1 MRRPA
6 KRSPSRLSSESQR
19 LVNASQAVAD
29 AAGRLEERAWEHT
42 VDVLL
47 HKQLKNSHQNMI
59 DTALDHLFKSDL
71 AGYDVLVEAVEA
83 NSEACA
89 LEFDGKL
96 FSVQLLALPVL
107 AWTRFSIASGT
118 LPADIR
124 NGLFAHLHAHVLA
137 DDVQLALAPTLYAIE
152 QLPRHHVD
160 VFAITQRM
168 GLAALEQSPPQLA
181 LEQTPTA
188 PFLADTRYMI
198 AAAVVPTGAPVF
210 RWQTGE
216 QETSVLQLKEAAL
229 SAWAKQATPLLSRFL
244 PGCNVE
250 LLLPRPYYFA
260 CREADKRIRPAAI
273 RAADHY
279 LTQTLGVSS
288 SDLRANIGSF
298 CEDINGQI
306 DEYRVGFSV
315 GNDDGIVY
323 GIVWPL
329 YEQEDGDAV
338 RDPSVPDNVKT
349 PIEEV
354 LEVLRECGIVHIKL
368 HAERYAME
376 FCDDCGTPLF
386 PARDGDLLHAEM
398 PEDAPASTEHFH

>member
-1 MRRPA
+1 MRRPV
-6 KRSPSRLSSESQR
+6 KRSSSRLSSESQR
-19 LVNASQAVAD
+19 LVNAAQAVAGS
-29 AAGRLEERAWEHT
+29 AGRMEERAWEHA
-42 VDVLL
+42 VDLLL
-47 HKQLKNSHQNMI
+47 HKQLKNSHQAVV

-71 AGYDVLVEAVEA
+71 PAYDVLVEAVEA

-89 LEFDGKL
+89 LEFEGQL

-124 NGLFAHLHAHVLA
+124 SSLFAHLHAHVLA
-137 DDVQLALAPTLYAIE
+137 NDVRLVLAPTMYAIE

-160 VFAITQRM
+160 VFALTQRM
-168 GLAALEQSPPQLA
+168 GLAALRQTSPQLP
-181 LEQTPTA
+181 LESTPTA
-188 PFLADTRYMI
+188 PFLADTRYLI

-210 RWQTGE
+210 RWQAGE
-216 QETSVLQLKEAAL
+216 QEESILRAKENAL
-229 SAWAKQATPLLSRFL
+229 TAWSQQATPSFTRFL

-250 LLLPRPYYFA
+250 LLLPQPYYFA

-279 LTQTLGVSS
+279 LTHTLGVPSS
-288 SDLRANIGSF
+288 ELRANIGSF
-298 CEDINGQI
+298 CEDVNGQI

-315 GNDDGIVY
+315 GNDAGVVY

-329 YEQEDGDAV
+329 YEQEDGDAA
-338 RDPSVPDNVKT
+338 RDPLASDSIKT
-349 PIEEV
+349 PLEEV

-376 FCDDCGTPLF
+376 FCEDCGTPLF
-386 PARDGDLLHAEM
+386 PASDGDLLHAEM
-398 PEDAPASTEHFH
+398 PEDAPMSTEHFH